1 MWPNFFIVG
10 ASKSGS
16 TTLYEYLKKIPEIY
30 MPSMK
35 EPHYFHKNSF
45 EIISR
50 KIDNESEYLKLFKS
64 ATKEQSIG
72 EASTSYLQDPDSAK
86 LIHEKVS
93 DAKIIIILRDPC
105 QRIFSGYLMFKSEG
119 RMKMSFH
126 KLITTQPSWLESGL
140 YYSQVKRF
148 IDIFGPKQVKI
159 LIFEEFIKDPKAV
172 IKEILEF
179 LGVDYELPEN
189 FEKIYNP
196 YSVPRGK
203 ISQKIVT
210 SKKVSRISDQLIPK
224 SLKWKLK
231 EKFVLKKQKRPD
243 ITNEE
248 SIILENY
255 YREDVKKLQN
265 LLKRNLLW
273 EWIEKNKTN

>member
-10 ASKSGS
+10 ASKSG
-16 TTLYEYLKKIPEIY
+16 TTSLYAYLERIPDIY
-30 MPSMK
+30 MSPLK
-35 EPHYFHKNSF
+35 EPHFFHDKSF
-45 EIISR
+45 KLFSR
-50 KIDNESEYLKLFKS
+50 SITDKSEYLKLFELKTRQI
-64 ATKEQSIG
+64 AIG
-72 EASTSYLQDPDSAK
+72 EASTSYLQDPKSAK
-86 LIHEKVS
+86 LIHEQIP

-148 IDIFGPKQVKI
+148 IDTFGPKQVKI

-172 IKEILEF
+172 IKEILKF
-179 LGVDYELPEN
+179 LQVDNELPEN

-196 YSVPRGK
+196 YSAPRGK
-203 ISQKIVT
+203 ISQKIVS
-210 SKKVSRISDQLIPK
+210 SKKISKISDQLIPK

-231 EKFVLKKQKRPD
+231 EKIILKKQKRPD

-265 LLKRNLLW
+265 LLKRNLPW
-273 EWIEKNKTN
+273 KWIEKNKTN